1 MKMVKE
7 NGLICKRLDLSM
19 TKEEA
24 LEMTQKKFTNLFD
37 GDILPR
43 VSVGKIISYYE
54 SLIAGNKPV
63 VTDRDCNITRA
74 FHEAETYEQ
83 MKDFI
88 DEHYDHE

>member
-1 MKMVKE
+1 
-7 NGLICKRLDLSM
+7 M

-43 VSVGKIISYYE
+43 TSVGKIISYYE

-74 FHEAETYEQ
+74 FKEAET
-83 MKDFI
+83 KDLM
-88 DEHYDHE
+88 DDLDDLDDHCEERWYNGI